1 MKIPCKI
8 ARSLEDNERVI
19 RVDLG
24 ENGHVSAVVDK
35 EMVSPQGLPSF
46 GEVFDGVVETLEIGA
61 SKEYMVLG
69 IVQGEKTIGTGIRF
83 KYPIDK
89 KDWEV

>member
-1 MKIPCKI
+1 MRIPCKI

-19 RVDLG
+19 RIDLG
-24 ENGHVSAVVDK
+24 EAGHISAVADEELVK
-35 EMVSPQGLPSF
+35 PQGLPSF
-46 GEVFDGVVETLEIGA
+46 GEVFDGTVEVLEVGA
-61 SKEYMVLG
+61 SKEHFSLELVRNG
-69 IVQGEKTIGTGIRF
+69 KSIGSGIRF